1 MTQLSPGDTAPAF
14 SLPDASGK
22 QVSLAD
28 YAGRRV
34 VVYFYP
40 QAGTPGCTTEA
51 CDFRD
56 NLAAL
61 QQDGY
66 DVVGISPD
74 GPEAIQEFIRDQALT
89 FPLLSDPDLAV
100 VQAYGAYGERNF
112 GGNKSMGIL
121 RSTVTVDRD
130 GKVLTAEYGVSPSG
144 HVARLR
150 GELAA
155 LQG

>member
-14 SLPDASGK
+14 TLPDAGGK

-100 VQAYGAYGERNF
+100 IKAYGAYGERTF
-112 GGNKSMGIL
+112 GGNTSMGIL
-121 RSTVTVDRD
+121 RSTVTVDED
-130 GKVLTAEYGVSPSG
+130 GKVLTAEYGVSPAG

-150 GELAA
+150 EELAG
-155 LQG
+155 LQS

>member
-14 SLPDASGK
+14 ALPDADGK

-40 QAGTPGCTTEA
+40 QAATPGCTTEA

-74 GPEAIQEFIRDQALT
+74 GPEALQEFSRDQALT

-100 VQAYGAYGERNF
+100 IKAYGAYGEQSF
-112 GGNKSMGIL
+112 GGNTSRGIL
-121 RSTVTVDRD
+121 RSTVSVGED
-130 GKVLTAEYGVSPSG
+130 GKVLTAEYGVNASG

-150 GELAA
+150 EELAG
-155 LQG
+155 LQL

>member
-1 MTQLSPGDTAPAF
+1 MTQLSPGDAAPAF
-14 SLPDASGK
+14 FLSDAGGM
-22 QVSLAD
+22 QVSLKG

-40 QAGTPGCTTEA
+40 KAATPGCTTEA

-74 GPEAIQEFIRDQALT
+74 GPEALREFIRDQALT
-89 FPLLSDPDLAV
+89 FPLLSDPDHAV
-100 VQAYGAYGERNF
+100 AEAYGAYGERTVR
-112 GGNKSMGIL
+112 GNTSIGIV
-121 RSTVTVDRD
+121 RSTVIVDED
-130 GKVLTAEYGVSPSG
+130 GKVLAAEYGVNPSG

-150 GELAA
+150 EELAG